1 MSKIKQIMETT
12 SITNDNMKNIK
23 SLCNKL
29 VDNLNI
35 RENQIFFIKELNEL
49 YVCAVNI
56 TKIIVY

>member
-29 VDNLNI
+29 VDNLDI

>member
-1 MSKIKQIMETT
+1 METT

-29 VDNLNI
+29 VDNLDI

>member
-1 MSKIKQIMETT
+1 MSKIKEIMETT

-29 VDNLNI
+29 VDNLDI

>member
-1 MSKIKQIMETT
+1 MSKIKEIMETT

-23 SLCNKL
+23 SICNKL
-29 VDNLNI
+29 VDNLDI